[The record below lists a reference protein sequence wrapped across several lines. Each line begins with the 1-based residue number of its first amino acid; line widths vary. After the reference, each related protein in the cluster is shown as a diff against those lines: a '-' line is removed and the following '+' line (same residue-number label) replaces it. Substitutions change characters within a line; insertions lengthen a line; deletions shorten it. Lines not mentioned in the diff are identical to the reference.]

1 MTKNSKPGEVNID
14 LDKTIKMVEALP
26 FDKVKVAVVDIDGV
40 LRGKYLLKSK
50 FLSSLKSGFGF
61 CNVIFGW
68 DSSDNCYDSVSYTGW
83 HSGYPDALAKIDVNT
98 FRQIPWEG
106 GQPFFLA
113 DFRNDD
119 GSELEICPRNL
130 LKKVIKNATIQSFT
144 PMFGLEFEWFNFA
157 ETPQTLAKKEFVN
170 PEPITPGMFGYS
182 FLRAGA
188 NQDYFSALMDE
199 MLAFNIPLEG
209 LHTETGPGV
218 YEAAILYSGALE
230 AGDRGVLFKS
240 SAKQIAQRFG
250 IMPSFIAKWNTKLPG
265 CSGHNHQSIWD
276 LKMEKNLF
284 YDESDPLRMSPLYK
298 SYLAGQLKCLSEFLP
313 FFAPTVNSYKRLVDG
328 FWAPTKVSWGVENR
342 TTAFR
347 VIPGSASSTRLE
359 TRVPG
364 SDINPYLSIAACLA
378 SGLYGIEK
386 NLSLKMESTKGSAYL
401 DSSTERLPRN
411 LLDATRKLADSKIAN
426 EVFGEKFISH
436 FVETRLWEW
445 RQFQDSV
452 TNWELQRYFEI
463 I

>member
-1 MTKNSKPGEVNID
+1 MTKNTKSID
-14 LDKTIKMVEALP
+14 ADMDFEKVIKMVEALP
-26 FDKVKVAVVDIDGV
+26 YDKIKVAVVDIDGI

-50 FLSSLKSGFGF
+50 FLSALKSGFGF
-61 CNVIFGW
+61 CNVVFGW
-68 DSSDNCYDSVSYTGW
+68 DSADSCYDNVTYTGW
-83 HSGYPDALAKIDVNT
+83 HSGYPDALAKIDINT

-119 GSELEICPRNL
+119 GSDLEICPRNL
-130 LKKVIKNATIQSFT
+130 LKKIIKKATT
-144 PMFGLEFEWFNFA
+144 LNYNPMFGLEFEWFNFK
-157 ETPQTLAKKEFVN
+157 ESPQSLALKDFVN

-188 NQDYFSALMDE
+188 NQEYFSALMDE
-199 MLAFNIPLEG
+199 MLAFKIPLEG

-230 AGDRGVLFKS
+230 AGDRGALFKA
-240 SAKQIAQRFG
+240 SAKQIAQKFG
-250 IMPSFIAKWNTKLPG
+250 IMPSFIAKWNSKLPG
-265 CSGHNHQSIWD
+265 CSGHNHQSLWD
-276 LKMEKNLF
+276 KKMEHNLF
-284 YDESDPLRMSPLYK
+284 FEEKDPARMSPLFK

-328 FWAPTKVSWGVENR
+328 FWAPTKVTWGVENR

-364 SDINPYLSIAACLA
+364 SDINPYLSVAACLA

-386 NLSLKMESTKGSAYL
+386 NLPLKMNPTQGSAYL
-401 DSSTERLPRN
+401 DPLAERLPRN
-411 LLDATRKLADSKIAN
+411 LQEATLRLADSKIAN
-426 EVFGEKFISH
+426 EVFGEKFVSH
-436 FVETRLWEW
+436 FVATRQWEW
-445 RQFQDSV
+445 KQFQDSV